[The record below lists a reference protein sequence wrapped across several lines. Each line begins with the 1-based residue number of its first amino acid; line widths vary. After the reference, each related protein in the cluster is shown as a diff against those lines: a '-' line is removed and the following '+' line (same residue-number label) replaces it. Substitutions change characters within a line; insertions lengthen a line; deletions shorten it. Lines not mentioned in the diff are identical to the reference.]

1 MEAQKEKRKEGFIC
15 CILKHSVWVFL
26 CNIIAKWIFSY
37 FLYGFEVLW
46 SWSYKYVQGDQTA
59 KKEKHTLSWDFKI
72 YMPIIWHWWM
82 GLSSSLQAVMW
93 LGYSIPSIYRV
104 AFHNIHRLVHKYTE
118 VYWGKLYD
126 GFGWPSPSKETSKN
140 KQIEK
145 YQMQN
150 HDRKHIK
157 LLCVSLCTELAY
169 NLTGINIWSLN

>member
-1 MEAQKEKRKEGFIC
+1 MKSFHI
-15 CILKHSVWVFL
+15 VF
-26 CNIIAKWIFSY
+26 CSFD
-37 FLYGFEVLW
+37 VLW
-46 SWSYKYVQGDQTA
+46 SWSYKYVQGGIKLQ
-59 KKEKHTLSWDFKI
+59 KRKMYIKLNLKI

-169 NLTGINIWSLN
+169 NLTGIVIWSLKLT

>member
-1 MEAQKEKRKEGFIC
+1 MGFFVQHNCKVKIF
-15 CILKHSVWVFL
+15 ILFFYS
-26 CNIIAKWIFSY
+26 
-37 FLYGFEVLW
+37 FEVLW

-59 KKEKHTLSWDFKI
+59 KKEKHTLSWNLKYTCRLFGTGEWGI
-72 YMPIIWHWWM
+72 
-82 GLSSSLQAVMW
+82 SSSLQAVMW
-93 LGYSIPSIYRV
+93 LGYSIPSVYRV

-169 NLTGINIWSLN
+169 NLTGIVIWSLKLT